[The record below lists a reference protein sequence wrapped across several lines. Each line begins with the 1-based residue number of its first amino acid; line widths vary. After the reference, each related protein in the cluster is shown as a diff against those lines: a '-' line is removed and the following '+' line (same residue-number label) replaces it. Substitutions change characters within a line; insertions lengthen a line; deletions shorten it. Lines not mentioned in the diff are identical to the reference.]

1 MVEEKFDFSAGLK
14 KKLIIVAA
22 IGVLFLIVGS
32 LLPMGGGHEEAA
44 DEQHTE
50 TTVAGEHS
58 ENTSHDEEG
67 NHEKPEAEHSE
78 GEDHENENPEH
89 NVVVDG
95 HEVAEVTHGGTA
107 GHSEVTWFKR
117 FKVDFW
123 INNVYFIGLA
133 LIGMFFFTL
142 QYASQAGWS
151 AAILRVPLSMAHWL
165 PIAGILLL
173 LSFIL
178 FGSDI
183 FHWTAD
189 YLYDHNDP
197 GYDHLIDGKKGFFFG
212 PGASGGGIPWFFYI
226 RLVGFFS
233 LWIYLFRKLKGL
245 ALQEDEI
252 GGVEIWAKMR
262 KFSAIFLII
271 FAVSSSISAWDWIMS
286 IDTHWYSTMFGW
298 YVFASWWV
306 SGLAF
311 ITLVIVFLKEAGYL
325 PMVNMSVLHDLGKLV
340 FAFSVF
346 WCYIWFSQF
355 LLIYYANIPEESV
368 YFVDRML
375 SDKYGSFF
383 IINLIMNFFFPFL
396 VLMTRD
402 TKRLFVFLKIAC
414 IVILAGHWI
423 DFYLMVTPGTL
434 GDGSAFGLTEIGL
447 FMVFGAAFVFV
458 TLKALS
464 KNALVAKNHPML
476 EESKHHHI

>member
-1 MVEEKFDFSAGLK
+1 MVEEKFDFSSGLK
-14 KKLIIVAA
+14 KKLIIVAV
-22 IGVLFLIVGS
+22 IGVLLLIVGS
-32 LLPMGGGHEEAA
+32 LMPMGGGHETASDAPHTEVTVEGAGHDNAGDHEEEAEAA
-44 DEQHTE
+44 H
-50 TTVAGEHS
+50 GES
-58 ENTSHDEEG
+58 
-67 NHEKPEAEHSE
+67 
-78 GEDHENENPEH
+78 EDHENENADH
-89 NVVVDG
+89 GVVVDG
-95 HEVAEVTHGGTA
+95 HEAEAVTHGGTA
-107 GHSEVTWFKR
+107 DHGEVTWFKR
-117 FKVDFW
+117 FKIDFW

-133 LIGMFFFTL
+133 LIGMFFFAL
-142 QYASQAGWS
+142 QYAAQAGWS
-151 AAILRVPLSMAHWL
+151 ASMIRVPLSMAHWL
-165 PIAGILLL
+165 PISGVLLL
-173 LSFIL
+173 VSFLL

-212 PGASGGGIPWFFYI
+212 PGASGGGIPVFF
-226 RLVGFFS
+226 LVRMVLFFGV
-233 LWIYLFRKLKGL
+233 WIFLFRKLKGL

-262 KFSAIFLII
+262 KFSAIFLIV

-311 ITLVIVFLKEAGYL
+311 ITLVVVLLKEAGYL
-325 PMVNMSVLHDLGKLV
+325 SQVNMSVIHDLGKLT

-346 WCYIWFSQF
+346 WTYIWFSQF

-434 GDGSAFGLTEIGL
+434 GDGGAFGLTEIGL

-464 KNALVAKNHPML
+464 QNALVAKNHPML
-476 EESKHHHI
+476 DEAKHHHI

>member
-14 KKLIIVAA
+14 KKIFIVAIVGVLCLII
-22 IGVLFLIVGS
+22 GS
-32 LLPMGGGHEEAA
+32 QLPMGGGHEE
-44 DEQHTE
+44 
-50 TTVAGEHS
+50 TTDVEHVEKPGGDHGE
-58 ENTSHDEEG
+58 EASHDDQ
-67 NHEKPEAEHSE
+67 EH
-78 GEDHENENPEH
+78 DMATDEH
-89 NVVVDG
+89 DS
-95 HEVAEVTHGGTA
+95 AEVTHGGTA
-107 GHSEVTWFKR
+107 GHGEVTWFKR

-123 INNVYFIGLA
+123 INNVYFIGISI
-133 LIGMFFFTL
+133 IGLFFFAL

-151 AAILRVPLSMAHWL
+151 AAILRIPLSMAHWL
-165 PIAGILLL
+165 PISGVLLL
-173 LSFIL
+173 VSFL
-178 FGSDI
+178 FFGGDV

-189 YLYDHNDP
+189 YLYNPNDA
-197 GYDHLIDGKKGFFFG
+197 GFDKLIDGKKAYFFG
-212 PGASGGGIPWFFYI
+212 PGASGGGFPVFFI
-226 RLVGFFS
+226 VRMVLFFG
-233 LWIYLFRKLKGL
+233 LWIYLFRKLRSL
-245 ALQEDEI
+245 ALEEDEI

-271 FAVSSSISAWDWIMS
+271 FAVSSSIAAWDWIMS

-298 YVFASWWV
+298 YVFASWFV

-311 ITLVIVFLKEAGYL
+311 ITLVVVLLKEAGYL
-325 PMVNMSVLHDLGKLV
+325 PQVNMSVVHDLGKYV

-346 WCYIWFSQF
+346 WTYIWFSQF

-375 SDKYGSFF
+375 SDKYSSFF
-383 IINLIMNFFFPFL
+383 IINLVMNFFFPFL

-402 TKRLFVFLKIAC
+402 TKRLFVFLKIVC
-414 IVILAGHWI
+414 VVILAGHWI

-447 FMVFGAAFVFV
+447 FLVFGAAFVYV

-476 EESKHHHI
+476 EEAKNHHI